1 MAWTD
6 RVEQGLRRGLG
17 MVGRV
22 LEEALQAGNR
32 REVVVSDKSG
42 RTVARTPLTYVVLG
56 ALVFFF
62 VLQAVTPLLLIGLV
76 VAYALGYRATVVPAS
91 PNG

>member
-32 REVVVSDKSG
+32 REVVVTDKG
-42 RTVARTPLTYVVLG
+42 GKTLGRTPLTYVVLG
-56 ALVFFF
+56 ALVVFF

-76 VAYALGYRATVVPAS
+76 VAYALGYRAMVVPAS
-91 PNG
+91 PN

>member
-17 MVGRV
+17 ILGKV

-32 REVVVSDKSG
+32 REVVVNDKSG
-42 RTVARTPLTYVVLG
+42 KTLGRTPLTYVVLG
-56 ALVFFF
+56 VLVVFF
-62 VLQAVTPLLLIGLV
+62 VLQAVMPLLLIGLV

-91 PNG
+91 PN